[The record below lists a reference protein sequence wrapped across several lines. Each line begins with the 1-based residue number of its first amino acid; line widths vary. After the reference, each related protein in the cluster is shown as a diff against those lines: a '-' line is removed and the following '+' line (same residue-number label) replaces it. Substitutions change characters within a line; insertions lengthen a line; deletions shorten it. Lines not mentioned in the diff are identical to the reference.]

1 MLEESATLALHEG
14 LRYADAIKASDEA
27 LKVRNRDAAVSRV
40 VLQGCHVAPPSA
52 AAESSFIAKRA
63 NMTVISYREG
73 GSMTYPDPKYVGGG
87 GEASA
92 TFRPAGHAP
101 EVTYA
106 SGNTA
111 HYLATGASTDGLFG
125 LYR

>member
-1 MLEESATLALHEG
+1 
-14 LRYADAIKASDEA
+14 
-27 LKVRNRDAAVSRV
+27 
-40 VLQGCHVAPPSA
+40 
-52 AAESSFIAKRA
+52 
-63 NMTVISYREG
+63 
-73 GSMTYPDPKYVGGG
+73 MTYPDPNYLGEG

-92 TFRPAGHAP
+92 IYRPAGHAP

-125 LYR
+125 LYRCEMGPEPSGPGPTSIDRSRTRLLPGDYPAWRPGTQL